1 MSTRTKK
8 LILDTTQQRVYDFMR
23 ELAAGAFL
31 VLFLTGAVFMIRQE
45 LKNQEQKQ
53 REAVILA
60 EIADLKK
67 QARINAQDVD
77 FLEKLVIEGKQ

>member
-1 MSTRTKK
+1 MSDK
-8 LILDTTQQRVYDFMR
+8 
-23 ELAAGAFL
+23 LAAGAFL
-31 VLFLTGAVFMIRQE
+31 GLFLTGAVFMIRQE